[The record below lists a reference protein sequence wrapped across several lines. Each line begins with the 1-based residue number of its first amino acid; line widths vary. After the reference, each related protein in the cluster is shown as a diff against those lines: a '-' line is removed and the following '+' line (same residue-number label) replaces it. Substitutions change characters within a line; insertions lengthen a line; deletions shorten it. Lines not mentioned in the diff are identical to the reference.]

1 MRLSSQG
8 SQFVFN
14 LPTNLIPSE
23 IIQSYTPILE
33 KNWIQYDNVIDYLNS
48 TIKSVDFPGISFER
62 PKQNL
67 IRGKERYYKP
77 ATNIQDI
84 VSSRD
89 LTITFGSV
97 DADINYWLAFDI
109 VSKNYLDVQNLYVKP
124 FTITALD
131 IHRDGIYTINFFE
144 IILHKLSD
152 IKFDYSQQKVSS
164 KEFTMTFSFNFYK
177 IEFLIDNS
185 KVLELAEVPT
195 IIQKI

>member
-14 LPTNLIPSE
+14 LPPNLIPSE

-89 LTITFGSV
+89 LSITFASV
-97 DADINYWLAFDI
+97 DSDINYWLAFDI

-144 IILHKLSD
+144 IILHKLSE

-185 KVLELAEVPT
+185 KVLELGEVPT

>member
-14 LPTNLIPSE
+14 LPPNLVPSE

-77 ATNIQDI
+77 AINIQDI

-89 LTITFGSV
+89 LSITFASV

-144 IILHKLSD
+144 IILHKLSE
-152 IKFDYSQQKVSS
+152 IKFDYSQQKVAS

>member
-89 LTITFGSV
+89 LTITFASV

-144 IILHKLSD
+144 IILHKLSE

>member
-67 IRGKERYYKP
+67 IRGKERHYKP

-89 LTITFGSV
+89 LTITFASV

-144 IILHKLSD
+144 IILHKLSE

-185 KVLELAEVPT
+185 KVLELAEIPT